1 MVSVDNELVGLNVG
15 ALTVQGLDTS
25 NTKTKRSW
33 LCKCQCGKVISVDTY
48 RLKAGKITSCGC
60 LAKLKAKENATT
72 HGLRH
77 HPLHG
82 RWMMMRGRCN
92 NPNNSDYHNYGG
104 LGVGVD
110 PRWDDFGLF
119 VQDMGEPEPGQ
130 VLLRRDANADFGPD
144 NCYWGDRKGNKQTN
158 VRQGEDLMDQTFG
171 EVTVFKKA
179 EPLPAT
185 RGNRWWVRC
194 SCGNEKI
201 VSAKS
206 LKAGDTRSCGCLSKR
221 NLIGDTFSELT
232 VLRED
237 PIKQGKKRRWICQCS
252 CGNTTSVAT
261 NDLTSGHTK
270 SCGCAKGLSARERFT
285 THGMKDHPLYG
296 RWLAMRNRCNNPNDD
311 FYANYGGKGVKV
323 DPRLDHFPNFVED
336 MGMPP
341 EGYTLDRKDND
352 GDYTPENC
360 RWVDTKTQARNKSN
374 TTWVEYQGKKVKLV
388 ELSDQFKVPFKILHQ
403 RLYVQGWSL
412 ERSLKPWIM
421 TRRGT
426 GMLVGVNVESRRIV
440 LGKKLKGLAQKCELS
455 AKQLSEGTIDYSI
468 IQDTWLA
475 KSLEDPTPWNDHKGC
490 TGVSEDVI
498 LKQPNEPHVIF
509 SNVREAYRYLK
520 EHALLDKE
528 YTLEVFG

>member
-15 ALTVQGLDTS
+15 VLTVQGLDTS

-92 NPNNSDYHNYGG
+92 NPNNADYHNYGG

-158 VRQGEDLMDQTFG
+158 VRQGEDLMDKTFG

-179 EPLPAT
+179 DPLPAT

-270 SCGCAKGLSARERFT
+270 SCGCGKGLSARERFT
-285 THGMKDHPLYG
+285 THGMRDHPLYG
-296 RWLAMRNRCNNPNDD
+296 RWLAMRNRCNNPNDEY
-311 FYANYGGKGVKV
+311 YANYGEKGVKV
-323 DPRLDHFPNFVED
+323 CERWDHFPNFLED

-352 GDYTPENC
+352 GDYSPENC
-360 RWVDTKTQARNKSN
+360 RWADNRTQSMNKSTTAMVEYKGEIVKRRELAEKHGIAPDLLRQRLEKGWGIEKALNTKAPPQLKWRVIACLNVLTKT
-374 TTWVEYQGKKVKLV
+374 
-388 ELSDQFKVPFKILHQ
+388 
-403 RLYVQGWSL
+403 
-412 ERSLKPWIM
+412 
-421 TRRGT
+421 
-426 GMLVGVNVESRRIV
+426 IV
-440 LGKKLKGLAQKCELS
+440 FSKKLS
-455 AKQLSEGTIDYSI
+455 IFAKEYDLNLNILRNNALRGSMINDEWVVKRI
-468 IQDTWLA
+468 
-475 KSLEDPTPWNDHKGC
+475 EDPTPWNDYRGC
-490 TGVSEDVI
+490 TDISEDVI

-509 SNVREAYRYLK
+509 SNVREAYRYLT
-520 EHALLDKE
+520 EHSLLEKE

>member
-1 MVSVDNELVGLNVG
+1 
-15 ALTVQGLDTS
+15 
-25 NTKTKRSW
+25 
-33 LCKCQCGKVISVDTY
+33 
-48 RLKAGKITSCGC
+48 
-60 LAKLKAKENATT
+60 
-72 HGLRH
+72 
-77 HPLHG
+77 
-82 RWMMMRGRCN
+82 MR
-92 NPNNSDYHNYGG
+92 
-104 LGVGVD
+104 
-110 PRWDDFGLF
+110 
-119 VQDMGEPEPGQ
+119 
-130 VLLRRDANADFGPD
+130 
-144 NCYWGDRKGNKQTN
+144 
-158 VRQGEDLMDQTFG
+158 GEDLTGQTFSRY
-171 EVTVFKKA
+171 TVLSL
-179 EPLPAT
+179 EPPLPTT
-185 RGNRWWVRC
+185 RGHRWLCRC
-194 SCGNEKI
+194 SCGTEKV
-201 VSAKS
+201 VSARS
-206 LKAGDTRSCGCLSKR
+206 LKAGDAKSCGCLTTP
-221 NLIGDTFSELT
+221 NLTGKTFNRLT
-232 VLRED
+232 VTGED
-237 PIKQGKKRRWICQCS
+237 TKKKGGKRYWFCQCS

-270 SCGCAKGLSARERFT
+270 SCGCMQKELARKANT
-285 THGMKDHPLYG
+285 THGMRDHPLHG
-296 RWLAMRNRCNNPNDD
+296 RWLAMRNRCNNPNND

-323 DPRLDHFPNFVED
+323 DPRWDHFPNFLED

-509 SNVREAYRYLK
+509 SNVREAYRYLT